1 MHDLNHLPADE
12 QDRLAELLDF
22 GILDTEPDEDYDRL
36 VQLAASLCNAPMAA
50 LTLVDSQ
57 RQWFKSRVGFE
68 TRQTPRDKALCAQ
81 AILDASRL
89 LEIADTAIVNGFDPH
104 LFGAGAAPVHF
115 YAGAP
120 LQTRA
125 GSAIGTLCVMDQVP
139 RELNEA
145 QRDALGKLSKAV
157 SAQLSLRRQLREAT
171 QTDRLTG
178 LPNWFHFESQFDTTK
193 PAGGVVTFVRLRTVS
208 QIGSAHGFRVA
219 DGLIK
224 QTADRLRSIARHG
237 AIIGRIKRGLFI
249 LLFPDMDPDEF
260 RSTKAAELG
269 DVLQAPYVVNGLTL
283 VCPVNLGFASFPRDG
298 LTLDEVVNAADNA
311 LQMAIERDESHAFF
325 DKSVDNQLS
334 RHYRLE
340 PALREA
346 LAKRQFINYYQ
357 PKVDVR
363 TGAIVGVEALIRWIH
378 PERGLIA
385 PMEFVP
391 ALESTGLIR
400 DVGRH
405 IIERAV
411 ADWESWRAAGLR
423 APRIAV
429 NVASAQLR
437 HAGFLDELSAAHAS
451 VGGDE
456 GCLSIE
462 VTESVLIS
470 NMDRAI
476 AILSKVR
483 DLGIPV
489 AIDDFGTGYS
499 SLAYIVT
506 LPIDEVKIDR
516 SFIKRITSDAAYKG
530 IVDTCISLSHNLG
543 LTVVAEGVETKA
555 QADMLRKMDCDHA
568 QGFYYSPPVPAE
580 ELARILR
587 LGHPAWPA
595 APVL

>member
-1 MHDLNHLPADE
+1 M
-12 QDRLAELLDF
+12 
-22 GILDTEPDEDYDRL
+22 
-36 VQLAASLCNAPMAA
+36 
-50 LTLVDSQ
+50 
-57 RQWFKSRVGFE
+57 
-68 TRQTPRDKALCAQ
+68 
-81 AILDASRL
+81 
-89 LEIADTAIVNGFDPH
+89 
-104 LFGAGAAPVHF
+104 
-115 YAGAP
+115 
-120 LQTRA
+120 
-125 GSAIGTLCVMDQVP
+125 
-139 RELNEA
+139 
-145 QRDALGKLSKAV
+145 
-157 SAQLSLRRQLREAT
+157 
-171 QTDRLTG
+171 
-178 LPNWFHFESQFDTTK
+178 
-193 PAGGVVTFVRLRTVS
+193 
-208 QIGSAHGFRVA
+208 
-219 DGLIK
+219 
-224 QTADRLRSIARHG
+224 
-237 AIIGRIKRGLFI
+237 
-249 LLFPDMDPDEF
+249 
-260 RSTKAAELG
+260 
-269 DVLQAPYVVNGLTL
+269 
-283 VCPVNLGFASFPRDG
+283 
-298 LTLDEVVNAADNA
+298 
-311 LQMAIERDESHAFF
+311 
-325 DKSVDNQLS
+325 
-334 RHYRLE
+334 
-340 PALREA
+340 
-346 LAKRQFINYYQ
+346 
-357 PKVDVR
+357 R
-363 TGAIVGVEALIRWIH
+363 TGAIVGVEALIRGIH

-470 NMDRAI
+470 NMDQAI